1 MDKELYVRKNWLSAA
16 PELNDREAEEAF
28 AVCVETVKR
37 NMAYFGRSF
46 PAAASVDGI
55 YPKTANDDWTDG
67 FWTGELWLSYEETKD
82 PAFKREALASVADF
96 ERRMKERVV
105 VDCLLY
111 TSDAADEL

>member
-55 YPKTANDDWTDG
+55 YPKRQQMTTGPTDSGPESCG
-67 FWTGELWLSYEETKD
+67 FLTRRRKTLLLSGRHWLQWQTLNG
-82 PAFKREALASVADF
+82 A
-96 ERRMKERVV
+96 
-105 VDCLLY
+105 
-111 TSDAADEL
+111 